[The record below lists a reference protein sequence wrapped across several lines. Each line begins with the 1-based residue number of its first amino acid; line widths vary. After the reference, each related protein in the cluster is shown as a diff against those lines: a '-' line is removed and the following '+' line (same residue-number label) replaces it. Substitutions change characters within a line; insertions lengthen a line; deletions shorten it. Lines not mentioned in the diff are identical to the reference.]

1 MGTYEEN
8 LAKSLYY
15 QMPTLYQ
22 LEAYQKDG
30 LVVSQTGEIY
40 SEAGIVSSPA
50 LNVIARDQAT
60 QDLLNYYNQQNNANL
75 KQALADQGINP
86 TQPTSQT
93 GTVATIVPKKV
104 APTNPTVIP
113 NSSELA
119 PGISIA
125 ESGSSL
131 NMKWVLIGGLGIFLM
146 LFIFKR

>member
-1 MGTYEEN
+1 MASYD
-8 LAKSLYY
+8 Y

-22 LEAYQKDG
+22 LEASQKDG

-75 KQALADQGINP
+75 RQALADQGVDVTKP
-86 TQPTSQT
+86 TRQT

-104 APTNPTVIP
+104 SATNPTVIP
-113 NSSELA
+113 NSSGLA

-125 ESGSSL
+125 ESGNSL
-131 NMKWVLIGGLGIFLM
+131 NSKWVLIGGLAIFLM